1 MSASPHDLVLS
12 DCIRAIPDFPKP
24 GILFRDITPLL
35 KDPAAFRQV
44 VREMGDRVRHL
55 KIDLVAA
62 AEARG
67 FLFAAPLAIELGA
80 GLVPIRKPG
89 KLPYK
94 TIAHTYDLE
103 YGRDTLEIHVDA
115 ISPGASVLVVDDLL
129 ATGGTVDA
137 CCRLVEKA
145 GGNVAGC
152 VFLVELAGLGGAD
165 KVRRY
170 STFTLIKY
178 D

>member
-1 MSASPHDLVLS
+1 VSATLQHVVLA

-24 GILFRDITPLL
+24 GVLFRDITPLL
-35 KDPAAFRQV
+35 NDPAAFRQA
-44 VREMGDRVRHL
+44 VREMGDKVRHL
-55 KIDLVAA
+55 KVDLVAA

-80 GLVPIRKPG
+80 GLVPIRKRG

-94 TIAHTYDLE
+94 TISHTYELE
-103 YGRDTLEIHVDA
+103 YGSDTLEIHVDA
-115 ISPGASVLVVDDLL
+115 IRTGANVLVVDDLL

-145 GGNVAGC
+145 GGKVAGC

-170 STFTLIKY
+170 KTFSLVRC